1 MATILRR
8 PQFLTDVYEIWS
20 YIARD
25 SLLSADK
32 IVYDLE
38 QHYQVLAKSPLIGV
52 KRLPNYP
59 KFRIF
64 PFGKYVI
71 VYSPLDNGSGIEL
84 IRLIHSAR
92 DYHHFFR

>member
-8 PQFLTDVYEIWS
+8 PQFIDDAYEIWS
-20 YIARD
+20 YVAQENILR
-25 SLLSADK
+25 ADQ
-32 IVYDLE
+32 IISDLE
-38 QHYQVLAKSPLIGV
+38 QCYQVPAESPHIGV

-64 PFGKYVI
+64 PFGKYI
-71 VYSPLDNGSGIEL
+71 IIYSPSDDGSGIEL